1 MYNKEDNDDFSNKKK
16 KKKKTCKGVLV
27 SKCLTIYMDHL
38 WETHVETATR

>member
-16 KKKKTCKGVLV
+16 TKKTCKGVLV